1 MKKVITILLLAIL
14 GAGAAAAQ
22 IVRSESRSYT
32 VIKEDKIIRPHN
44 WFVKAGVGVMG
55 SNGAAYGKSNVA
67 AGYQKQFSA
76 NGLYWGAQLGLTFI
90 VYDGSNEYRPDG
102 IEDSAPAIFAGS
114 MIGIK
119 RSLGT
124 NTCFDPHIG
133 VGYARAFAS
142 DDDGDDCHR
151 VIWEIGL
158 GLWYKR
164 FLVELE
170 YQGSYGFL
178 VDNGVLLNI
187 GFKF

>member
-44 WFVKAGVGVMG
+44 WFVKAGGGVMASEG
-55 SNGAAYGKSNVA
+55 ESFGKYNVA

-76 NGLYWGAQLGLTFI
+76 AGFYWGAQLGLTSI
-90 VYDGSNEYRPDG
+90 VYKGYEPYGRTFKNT
-102 IEDSAPAIFAGS
+102 APAIFAGPV
-114 MIGIK
+114 IGVK

-124 NTCFDPHIG
+124 NTCLDPHIG
-133 VGYARAFAS
+133 VGYARAFPS
-142 DDDGDDCHR
+142 DDDGEDRNH
-151 VIWEIGL
+151 VIWELGL
-158 GLWYKR
+158 GIWYKR

-170 YQGSYGFL
+170 YQGSYGSL
-178 VDNGVLLNI
+178 VDHGVLLNV